1 MTRDGYLT
9 KSFLMT
15 TGTVFNIQRYSIHD
29 GPGIRTTVFLKGC
42 PLNCWWCQNPES
54 QLSGQEMIF
63 WEEIGV
69 QHQREERNSY
79 SQKVNGLTLEDIKG
93 LNIPASLQ

>member
-1 MTRDGYLT
+1 
-9 KSFLMT
+9 MT
-15 TGTVFNIQRYSIHD
+15 TGTVFNVQRYSIHD

-63 WEEIGV
+63 WGDTGQSSPLSLYRYRKIQKIG
-69 QHQREERNSY
+69 
-79 SQKVNGLTLEDIKG
+79 KAL
-93 LNIPASLQ
+93 